1 MVGILAND
9 SSNLHP
15 LFLKSMGG
23 EETLQVARM
32 QAGGAQIW
40 RQQEADG
47 KRSAIAERR
56 KEMVEAMARRPRWR
70 SDPASNSTGL
80 TIAEAAAADKHQRE
94 ILRQG
99 GSLVSSSPADMG
111 RLQNAFAFDDLKKHA
126 STGELAQKMAAAN
139 MAVYDQL
146 VADQFVEEQLV
157 TELYYQRA
165 QRRTE
170 EQKQHHREVCLRSQL
185 WCAAIDSPYTL
196 KKRREARERE
206 RDRLTALELKPR
218 FRDIEEEIEPL
229 LRFQAAVAR
238 FGPDLVPP
246 GPASPSVLL
255 EKARRKLPGLKRDAL
270 LNPPF
275 VPLVPTAVA
284 HDLHRKQ
291 ILAESGFRI
300 GKTRSTSP
308 NASPQSSP
316 PKSAPFSTVQQQ
328 PPSALTTHS
337 SRLPSL
343 DAPDPVGG
351 RANHLCLSATPPILL
366 ETLTLPL
373 ASSPLSSPLS
383 RQPLPPSPRQPPPTA
398 RQSREPREP
407 LSPRQPA
414 TARASTSAFSRRG
427 QYSEAAPQGSVEGHQ
442 PPPATAVSR
451 RNLSFNLSSETDEGS
466 SLAMPAVS

>member
-1 MVGILAND
+1 MLAND
-9 SSNLHP
+9 STTLHP

-23 EETLQVARM
+23 EETLRAARM
-32 QAGGAQIW
+32 KAGGAQIW

-47 KRSAIAERR
+47 KRSELAERR
-56 KEMVEAMARRPRWR
+56 KEMVEAMAKRPRWR

-99 GSLVSSSPADMG
+99 GSLVSSSPTDMG

-157 TELYYQRA
+157 IELYYQRS

-170 EQKQHHREVCLRSQL
+170 EQKQHHRKVCLRSQL

-206 RDRLTALELKPR
+206 CDRLTALELKPR

-238 FGPDLVPP
+238 FGPDLLPP
-246 GPASPSVLL
+246 GPASPSALL

-284 HDLHRKQ
+284 HDYHRKQ
-291 ILAESGFRI
+291 ILAEAGFRI

-308 NASPQSSP
+308 NTSPQSSP
-316 PKSAPFSTVQQQ
+316 PNTPRA
-328 PPSALTTHS
+328 

-351 RANHLCLSATPPILL
+351 RPNHLCLSGAPPLPL
-366 ETLTLPL
+366 ETLTSPL

-383 RQPLPPSPRQPPPTA
+383 RQPLPPSPRQPPLTA
-398 RQSREPREP
+398 RHSLEPRESLLSE

-427 QYSEAAPQGSVEGHQ
+427 HFLEGSPHCRVEGQ
-442 PPPATAVSR
+442 PPPATAVPR
-451 RNLSFNLSSETDEGS
+451 RNLSFNLGSEIDEGS
-466 SLAMPAVS
+466 SLVMPAVS